1 MAQSKQRLRMDQ
13 SATYRIKLLGRL
25 NDEWS
30 NWIRG
35 MDLTLERTTE
45 GMIVTMLTGPV
56 DDQAELYGLLA

>member
-1 MAQSKQRLRMDQ
+1 MAESIQRLRMDQ
-13 SATYRIKLLGRL
+13 SATYRIKLQGRL